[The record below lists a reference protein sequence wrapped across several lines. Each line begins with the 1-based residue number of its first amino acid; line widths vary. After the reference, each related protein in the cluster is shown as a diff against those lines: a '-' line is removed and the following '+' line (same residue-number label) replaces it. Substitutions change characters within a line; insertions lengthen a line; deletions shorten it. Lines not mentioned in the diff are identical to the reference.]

1 MRRYGVGIGA
11 FAGYDGG
18 HRQPQRWR
26 QVFVARPVCDPVQI
40 LEVEAERP
48 ILEGD
53 AVARPLLMRHAA
65 VEPSGEPISSGV
77 NRPGGIHLVAAP
89 TPDRFPSLGLR
100 RRPPTALDGRAL
112 GIARRGPHLP
122 SMRPSA
128 TDRATPRGGKSM
140 TTSKTIAALLGP
152 TLVATAVM
160 VLANLETMPG
170 MMEEMSRIPMII
182 VLSGYAAF
190 VPGLAIV
197 YFHNRWSGGWPVLV
211 TLFGWLSLV
220 IGLIRMTIPVQLAG
234 VMLKAGPS
242 LPVVLPIVGVVFL
255 LIGGFLSFKGYGRD
269 YDGRNPK
276 RS

>member
-1 MRRYGVGIGA
+1 
-11 FAGYDGG
+11 
-18 HRQPQRWR
+18 
-26 QVFVARPVCDPVQI
+26 
-40 LEVEAERP
+40 
-48 ILEGD
+48 
-53 AVARPLLMRHAA
+53 
-65 VEPSGEPISSGV
+65 
-77 NRPGGIHLVAAP
+77 
-89 TPDRFPSLGLR
+89 
-100 RRPPTALDGRAL
+100 
-112 GIARRGPHLP
+112 
-122 SMRPSA
+122 
-128 TDRATPRGGKSM
+128 M